1 MGDLPQ
7 TGQTNRRAR
16 TRYDRALAQLSSPV
30 IGNSIRPKASR
41 VKDVEKNQR
50 AADQFR
56 RPATN
61 FAMRSM
67 AILICSNEVA

>member
-1 MGDLPQ
+1 MERG
-7 TGQTNRRAR
+7 
-16 TRYDRALAQLSSPV
+16 
-30 IGNSIRPKASR
+30 
-41 VKDVEKNQR
+41 
-50 AADQFR
+50 ADQFR